1 MDGDVFPSTALGRD
15 VFIQQYKD
23 VGRSLDYL
31 ESRPDIDRARIG
43 YIGFSSGAITGI
55 IAGAL
60 EPRLKALVLL
70 EAGISGEKLMPGT
83 DPIDF
88 APRVK

>member
-43 YIGFSSGAITGI
+43 YKEMFHMLGTRDTDKNLAEFATGH
-55 IAGAL
+55 AVGDRRADMVSKVTAWFDKNL
-60 EPRLKALVLL
+60 
-70 EAGISGEKLMPGT
+70 G
-83 DPIDF
+83 
-88 APRVK
+88 RVN